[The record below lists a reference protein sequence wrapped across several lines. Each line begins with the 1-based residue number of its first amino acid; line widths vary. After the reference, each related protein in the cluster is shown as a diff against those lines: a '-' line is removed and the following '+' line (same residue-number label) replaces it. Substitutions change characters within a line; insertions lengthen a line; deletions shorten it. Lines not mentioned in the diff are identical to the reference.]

1 MNFEEWARL
10 TEELSTMT
18 PTQKANRVKVIDF
31 GKDFSIVFNTWAK
44 TYNNIGVGESGLAKR
59 LSETMGFELETFEDM
74 YEMEGGLPEWFDAYG
89 DATIRD
95 SNISINDALSC
106 LYVNDMEEAYELY
119 FASFYRLSDLGRKWL
134 TAYMLKQT
142 RNGIGESEVKKM
154 LVKYRGIKAAE
165 IKRAACFLNISEII
179 EQLDEGKELTYS
191 PTIGK
196 FMTPMLAKGGDFTVD
211 RNCLVDYKY
220 DGIRAQF
227 HIGPNKELTIFNR
240 KGDDVTDKFLDIGFD
255 IAEVCDD
262 KGWILDGEIYPINED
277 GSPAEFK
284 LMMSRIHGK
293 DKSKIYRNSVTA
305 SIFDVLYYDEQ
316 SVFDWSYRLRNV
328 LLNKIA
334 PYNAKQTTINNQEEM
349 LSFYNEAIND
359 GYEGVIVKSLTS
371 AYEFGK
377 RSKAWMKYKPPLVDV
392 DCLIT
397 GATFGSGKR
406 AGLVGSFEIAITDG
420 TELISIGSVGSGFS
434 DEELKI
440 MTHLFNKN
448 GPNKLIIEVK
458 GDMVTQNEQGEYG
471 LRFPRFVKY
480 RDDKVEP
487 TNIKELKI

>member
-18 PTQKANRVKVIDF
+18 PTEKANRVRAINF
-31 GKDFSIVFNTWAK
+31 GRNFRIIYKTWAK
-44 TYNNIGVGESGLAKR
+44 TYDNVGVGVSGLAKR
-59 LSETMGFELETFEDM
+59 LSENMGFELETFESM
-74 YEMEGGLPEWFDAYG
+74 YEMEGGLAEWFDAYG
-89 DATIRD
+89 DDNTRLSD
-95 SNISINDALSC
+95 ISINDALSC
-106 LYVNDMEEAYELY
+106 LYVKDMEKAYELY
-119 FASFYRLSDLGRKWL
+119 FDAFNQLSDLGRKWL
-134 TAYMLKQT
+134 TAYMIKKT

-154 LVKYRGIKAAE
+154 LVKQRGIKAAE

-179 EQLDEGKELTYS
+179 DQLNKGTELTYE

-211 RNCLVDYKY
+211 RECLVDYKY

-240 KGDDVTDKFLDIGFD
+240 KGDDVTDKFLDIGVEL
-255 IAEVCDD
+255 AEVCDD
-262 KGWILDGEIYPINED
+262 KGWILDGEIYPVNED

-293 DKSKIYRNSVTA
+293 DKSKIYRNAVTA
-305 SIFDVLYYDEQ
+305 RIFDVLYYNGQ
-316 SVFDWSYRLRNV
+316 SVFDWTYRLRNV

-334 PYNAKQTTINNQEEM
+334 PFNTKQTRINNQEQM
-349 LSFYNEAIND
+349 LEFYRQAIDD

-371 AYEFGK
+371 PYEFGK
-377 RSKAWMKYKPPLVDV
+377 RSKAWMKYKPPMIDV
-392 DCLIT
+392 DCLVT
-397 GATFGSGKR
+397 GASFGAGKR
-406 AGLVGSFEIAITDG
+406 AGKLGSFEIAITDG
-420 TELISIGSVGSGFS
+420 TELIPLGSVGSGFTDDDLS
-434 DEELKI
+434 I
-440 MTHLFNKN
+440 MTRLFNRH

-487 TNIKELKI
+487 TNIKELKL